1 MFPTVL
7 VPQKQTKGGV
17 FLFRDHSDAHR
28 AASLSDFQR
37 ALVSRLGCT
46 RMNSRPGRSLEGRIT
61 VMPYDV
67 TTEPQAAAL
76 SDPVVFHR
84 GAQTGISETGLC
96 DPQRHTL
103 LEVKAYAPWWSV
115 PVGRL
120 PLGGDQ
126 ALLPP
131 LRWASLPRAA
141 ALPCPMWIR
150 RNFLVFAAQIPG
162 ETTEWGRPSAAGP
175 KTTPLVPRSPR
186 PTSVPASR
194 PNQGLHR
201 ASAVG
206 FPSRG
211 TRMLRIEARE
221 PGKTKW
227 HSAN

>member
-1 MFPTVL
+1 M

-61 VMPYDV
+61 VMPYDI

-84 GAQTGISETGLC
+84 GTQTGISETGLC

-103 LEVKAYAPWWSV
+103 SEVKAYAPWWSV
-115 PVGRL
+115 PGGRL
-120 PLGGDQ
+120 PLGGHQ

-131 LRWASLPRAA
+131 FKVGQSTAGRGLTVSDVDPPKF
-141 ALPCPMWIR
+141 PCFCR
-150 RNFLVFAAQIPG
+150 SDSGGNNG
-162 ETTEWGRPSAAGP
+162 AGP
-175 KTTPLVPRSPR
+175 AECSRAQGHTFGS
-186 PTSVPASR
+186 SV
-194 PNQGLHR
+194 
-201 ASAVG
+201 ASAYQRPGVAPKPG
-206 FPSRG
+206 ASQGQRG
-211 TRMLRIEARE
+211 WVSQ
-221 PGKTKW
+221 PGNQNV
-227 HSAN
+227 AD